1 VTHQKPG
8 FRITATGEDH
18 VDILDDPKADVL
30 VRVLRDDGSYRE
42 VWVTVAAIIE
52 RAAQVIRDEISSAV
66 DKVIAE
72 DSAPPPSPP
81 PV

>member
-1 VTHQKPG
+1 M
-8 FRITATGEDH
+8 
-18 VDILDDPKADVL
+18 DILDDPKADVL

-42 VWVTVAAIIE
+42 AWVPVAAIIE

-72 DSAPPPSPP
+72 DSAPPSAPPS
-81 PV
+81 V